1 MTRPYHGP
9 GADRSG
15 SDMEHDAEQNHT
27 DSEYQQFETRACR
40 LSSAFRDVDT
50 DDESER
56 SADQ

>member
-1 MTRPYHGP
+1 
-9 GADRSG
+9 
-15 SDMEHDAEQNHT
+15 MEHDAEQNHT

-50 DDESER
+50 YDESER